1 MGRSGR
7 IFCWN
12 LSARASSS
20 PHVYFLPRFQRLTFD
35 EKSTFISVAEAMLWS
50 MDKDQTDILIY
61 DAMTNKIIGRFDNR
75 RGLSLD

>member
-1 MGRSGR
+1 
-7 IFCWN
+7 
-12 LSARASSS
+12 
-20 PHVYFLPRFQRLTFD
+20 
-35 EKSTFISVAEAMLWS
+35 MLWS